1 MRYTPGI
8 VHLAPPTPFANHR
21 EWRHFLRKLAV
32 AATPPLAGAGRIS
45 VQSLDFFARQW
56 LSAACQTNTDTR
68 SRAIR

>member
-21 EWRHFLRKLAV
+21 EWRHFLKKLAAV
-32 AATPPLAGAGRIS
+32 APPLLAGAESIGVRP
-45 VQSLDFFARQW
+45 LDFFARQW